1 MWENEWASIYNKD
14 RRLSMLLRDL
24 IGLDIITKP
33 KPTYERFWDAFKHV
47 IKENNIRELRWNIY
61 YLVIN
66 FGNIFKNNYHF
77 IFNRICENIDNIGI
91 DGVKTMMEVILHDE
105 FKGVFKMNKLRF
117 IKIEIMIKL
126 LNYWVDIIEKG
137 YVNNIKGF
145 NKYLHKLQ
153 HLDEIYSGFD
163 VGKEILFVSYSIE
176 RAVKNNNWTSTMNGI
191 KTIIS
196 IILRSF
202 ENETKK

>member
-66 FGNIFKNNYHF
+66 FGNIFKNNYYF
-77 IFNRICENIDNIGI
+77 IFNRICNNVENIGN
-91 DGVKTMMEVILHDE
+91 DGVKTMMEIILHDE
-105 FKGVFKMNKLRF
+105 FKEIFKMSNLRF
-117 IKIEIMIKL
+117 IKIDLMIKL
-126 LNYWVDIIEKG
+126 MHFWVDIIEKG
-137 YVNNIKGF
+137 YLTTSRSFGKF
-145 NKYLHKLQ
+145 LHKLI
-153 HLDEIYSGFD
+153 HLEDIYKGFD
-163 VGKEILFVSYSIE
+163 VAKEIQFIAYAIE
-176 RAVKNNNWTSTMNGI
+176 RNLNSNNWSAVMNGI